1 VKDIEALY
9 AWLWGNL
16 KTKDIAPVPSIT
28 AQLSSSTAGPRASA
42 FPGLFRGNS
51 DRKVGSSGSTTP
63 SELRPSMFATS
74 SSSSTT
80 TSSDPTSDRLTRIEG
95 TLSHLTLL
103 MEETQYHFVKRKNDL
118 FGKKQ
123 GIFSEHPEQRLNT
136 HHTY

>member
-1 VKDIEALY
+1 L
-9 AWLWGNL
+9 
-16 KTKDIAPVPSIT
+16 T
-28 AQLSSSTAGPRASA
+28 AQLSTSAHGPRASA

-51 DRKVGSSGSTTP
+51 DRKVASGSTTP
-63 SELRPSMFATS
+63 SELRPSMFA
-74 SSSSTT
+74 SSSTT
-80 TSSDPTSDRLTRIEG
+80 TTSSSTDLTADRLTRIEG
-95 TLSHLTLL
+95 TLSHLTGL